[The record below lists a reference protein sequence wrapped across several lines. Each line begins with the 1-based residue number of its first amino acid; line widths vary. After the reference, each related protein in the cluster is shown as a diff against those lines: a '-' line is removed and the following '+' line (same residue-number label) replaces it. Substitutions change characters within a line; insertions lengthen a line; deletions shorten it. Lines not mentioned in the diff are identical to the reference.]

1 MKILI
6 VDNTRLFQQVIA
18 KVFASARLET
28 VSADN
33 GADALRRLADESI
46 DVVCSSYYLADM
58 TGIELC
64 RRMRAQASG
73 RLAPFIL
80 FTAQQPLDVVREAYV
95 AGVTD
100 IFEKQNLD
108 LLLTFIQRLLAQR
121 EPIAGRVL
129 VVEDSPALAD
139 YYARILRA
147 YALQVDVTATAEDG
161 LKRVAAADYDLV
173 LTDIVLSGPMSGVT
187 LVNQIRRLPDQRGE
201 VPILATT
208 AFDDAVRR
216 VELFRLGLNDYVQ
229 KPVAEEELVARTRN
243 LIAHVKLLRETRQ
256 AQRQAETQREQA
268 YRELSYRASHDMVT
282 DLGSRWAFEQELA
295 AVLANPLRV
304 GRYGLALVDIVS
316 LRLINDT
323 CGHDAGD
330 ALLRQIGEQIKPLIP
345 AGSLAA
351 RLEGGRI
358 GLLIE
363 GPSQEVIAARIGGI
377 VQSVEAAAFYWNE
390 RRFARHLIAGAIPS
404 LAGFESLTEA
414 IGRAETANAA
424 AHAHGG
430 SGVLIY
436 DETDERIAARQRER
450 HALPELIA
458 ALNGEGFLLFMQPI
472 VGLQPGC
479 GKGHEFLCRML
490 GSDHR
495 LRAAGDFL
503 PAAER
508 YGLMPRLDR
517 LVTRFA
523 LTWLAENAM
532 HHGAESFFTIN
543 LSGQTIS
550 DPAFAR
556 FVAEALRSSGAPA
569 ERVYFEVTETAV
581 MNDLDRSLDFMSAM
595 RELGCRFALDD
606 FGSGTASYSQLKNLP
621 VQMVKID
628 GQFVRGMRDN
638 PVDLAI
644 IRSTCEVAKVMKLLT
659 VAEFVESPEEAE
671 LLRQIGVD
679 YGQGYGLGRPAP
691 AKR

>member
-18 KVFASARLET
+18 KVFASAQLET
-28 VSADN
+28 TGADS
-33 GADALRRLADESI
+33 GADALRRMETGAY
-46 DVVCSSYYLADM
+46 DVVCCSYYLADM
-58 TGIELC
+58 TGVELC
-64 RRMRAQASG
+64 RQVRTLASG
-73 RLAPFIL
+73 RFVPFIL

-121 EPIAGRVL
+121 DPIAGKVL

-139 YYARILRA
+139 YYARILRGYSLA
-147 YALQVDVTATAEDG
+147 VDVTATAEDG
-161 LKRVAAADYDLV
+161 LKRVSAGDYDLV

-187 LVNQIRRLPDQRGE
+187 LVNQIRRLPDHRGE

-229 KPVAEEELVARTRN
+229 KPVAEEELVARARN
-243 LIAHVKLLRETRQ
+243 LIAHYKMLRETRR
-256 AQRQAETQREQA
+256 AQRHAETQREQA
-268 YRELSYRASHDMVT
+268 YRELSYRASHDLVT
-282 DLGSRWAFEQELA
+282 DLASRWAFEQELGGI
-295 AVLANPLRV
+295 LADSLRA
-304 GRYGLALVDIVS
+304 GRHGLALVDIVS

-330 ALLRQIGEQIKPLIP
+330 ALLRQIGDQIKPLIAP
-345 AGSLAA
+345 GSLAA

-363 GPSQEVIAARIGGI
+363 GPTQEMIAARIGKI
-377 VQSVEAAAFYWNE
+377 VRTVEAAAFYWNE
-390 RRFARHLIAGAIPS
+390 RRFSRHLIAGAVPS
-404 LAGFESLTEA
+404 LAGFESITEA
-414 IGRAETANAA
+414 LGRTETANAA
-424 AHAHGG
+424 AHAHGS

-436 DETDERIAARQRER
+436 DETDERIAARQREK

-458 ALNGEGFLLFMQPI
+458 ALDGEGFVLFMQPI
-472 VGLQPGC
+472 VGLQAGR
-479 GKGHEFLCRML
+479 GGGHEFLCRML
-490 GSDHR
+490 GSDGK

-517 LVTRFA
+517 VITRFA
-523 LTWLAENAM
+523 LTWLAENAGQ
-532 HHGAESFFTIN
+532 HGAESFFTIN

-550 DPAFAR
+550 DPGFAG
-556 FVAEALRSSGAPA
+556 FVAEVLRGTGAPA

-581 MNDLDRSLDFMSAM
+581 MKDLDHSLDFMNAM

-628 GQFVRGMRDN
+628 GQFVRGMHQN

-644 IRSTCEVAKVMKLLT
+644 IRSTCEVARVMNLLT
-659 VAEFVESPEEAE
+659 VAEFVESIEDAN
-671 LLRQIGVD
+671 LLREIGVD
-679 YGQGYGLGRPAP
+679 YGQGYGLGRPGP
-691 AKR
+691 TKS